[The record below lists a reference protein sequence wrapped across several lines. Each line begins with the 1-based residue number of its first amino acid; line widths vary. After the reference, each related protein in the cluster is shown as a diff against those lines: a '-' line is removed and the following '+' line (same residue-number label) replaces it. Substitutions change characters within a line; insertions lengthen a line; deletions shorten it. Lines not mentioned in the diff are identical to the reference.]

1 MQITVRAYAS
11 LKKHLPD
18 GGQSVVEVAEGTT
31 TGDLITLTGLPAPQ
45 VHLIIRN
52 NRQAEADEQLEAGDV
67 VAFFPP
73 VAGG

>member
-1 MQITVRAYAS
+1 MQVTVRAYAS
-11 LKKHLPD
+11 LKKYLPD

-31 TGDLITLTGLPAPQ
+31 AGDLITLTGLPAPQ

-52 NRQAEADEQLEAGDV
+52 NRQAEAGEELEAGDV